1 MRPELQEIVDESAR
15 LLQSATVLE
24 DRQFNLLAYAA
35 QPAGVDSVR
44 RDSILQRR
52 SAPSVRAWFEGFGIS
67 DSPDPLRIPA
77 DPDAG
82 LQARICFPARWHGT
96 TYGYL
101 WALDDETQL
110 TDPAV
115 AEVSRLAA
123 DAAVYLA
130 RIGRQRSEV
139 ALAVA
144 DLVGADADHAKAAAE
159 RLIGRGLLSR
169 HAPLTVMVI
178 TESEG
183 SPAPVAPS
191 LWGKPGQML
200 VDVGPG
206 GAVVVMPL
214 RSSDARSSDARDQAR
229 AAALAVLDQYNSA
242 LPEDWQGSLAAGVG
256 RPCESVTGLHR
267 CWLEARTA
275 ARIAG
280 TSRRDPVAL
289 WDDLGPYRLLEAVP
303 TAQLSAIVLDAPLQH
318 LLETGDADLIR
329 TVEVFL
335 DRAGNVAEAAAAL
348 HVHRQTLYYRLG
360 KVESITGLR
369 FSSGADRLRLQ
380 LGLMLAPFLDG

>member
-24 DRQFNLLAYAA
+24 DRNFNLVAYAA
-35 QPAGVDSVR
+35 QPAEVDAVR

-52 SAPSVRAWFEGFGIS
+52 SVPAVRARFESFGIA
-67 DSPDPLRIPA
+67 DSAEPLRIPA
-77 DPDAG
+77 DPQAG
-82 LQARICFPARWHGT
+82 LQGRICFPARWRDT

-101 WALDDETQL
+101 WALDEATTLD
-110 TDPAV
+110 DPAV
-115 AEVSRLAA
+115 ADVARLAGE
-123 DAAVYLA
+123 AAVYLA
-130 RIGRQRSEV
+130 QFGRQRAEV

-144 DLVGADADHAKAAAE
+144 DLVGADADKARAAAE
-159 RLIGRGLLSR
+159 RLIGRGLLDR

-183 SPAPVAPS
+183 SLPLVAPN
-191 LWGKPGQML
+191 LWGKPRRLL

-206 GAVVVMPL
+206 GAVAVVPL
-214 RSSDARSSDARDQAR
+214 RTLEHGDQAR
-229 AAALAVLDQYNSA
+229 EAAASVLDLYA
-242 LPEDWQGSLAAGVG
+242 KELPEGWDGRLAAGVG
-256 RPCESVTGLHR
+256 RPRGSVTELHR

-280 TSRRDPVAL
+280 SRQGDSVAM
-289 WDDLGPYRLLEAVP
+289 WDELGPYRLLEAVP
-303 TAQLSAIVLDAPLQH
+303 AAQLSAIVLDEPLQR
-318 LLETGDADLIR
+318 LLATGDADLIR

-360 KVESITGLR
+360 KVETVTGLR

-380 LGLMLAPFLDG
+380 LGLMLAPFLNE

>member
-24 DRQFNLLAYAA
+24 DRHFNLLAYAE
-35 QPAGVDSVR
+35 QPAEVDAVR
-44 RDSILQRR
+44 RNSILQRR
-52 SAPSVRAWFEGFGIS
+52 SAPAVRAWFESFGIS
-67 DSPDPLRIPA
+67 DSPHPLRIPA
-77 DPDAG
+77 DPDSG
-82 LQARICFPARWHGT
+82 LQARICFPARWHDT

-101 WALDDETQL
+101 WALNNDTPL

-115 AEVSRLAA
+115 TDVARLVT

-130 RIGRQRSEV
+130 RLGRQRSEV

-144 DLVGADADHAKAAAE
+144 DLVGADADNAQAAAE

-169 HAPLTVMVI
+169 QAPLTVMVI

-183 SPAPVAPS
+183 TPAAVTPS
-191 LWGKPGQML
+191 LWAKPGQML

-206 GAVVVMPL
+206 GAVVVLPL
-214 RSSDARSSDARDQAR
+214 RSVDSRDQVRDAAVAVR
-229 AAALAVLDQYNSA
+229 DQYAAALPA
-242 LPEDWQGSLAAGVG
+242 DWQGFLAVGVG
-256 RPCESVTGLHR
+256 RPRESVTLLHH

-275 ARIAG
+275 ARIASTG
-280 TSRRDPVAL
+280 QRDPVAL

-303 TAQLSAIVLDAPLQH
+303 TAQLSAIVLDLPLQR
-318 LLETGDADLIR
+318 LLATGDAELIR

-335 DRAGNVAEAAAAL
+335 DRAGNVAETAAAL

-360 KVESITGLR
+360 KVETVTGLQ

-380 LGLMLAPFLDG
+380 LGLMLAPFLND